1 MQELEYYNVLL
12 NIVEQDQVYDAV
24 LECDHMR
31 ADMEVIKSS
40 IKMRLIA
47 DPETVLN
54 EQRDLKKSCL
64 ELLLRLYDIS
74 MRIKTEDSREY
85 GKRVMKNMVIMTMT
99 SVLEDL
105 FVFFKDYGDLTVK
118 EL

>member
-12 NIVEQDQVYDAV
+12 NIVEQDQVYDPGM
-24 LECDHMR
+24 ECDHMR
-31 ADMEVIKSS
+31 ADMEAIKIN

-47 DPETVLN
+47 DPETVLY
-54 EQRDLKKSCL
+54 EQNDLKKSCC
-64 ELLLRLYDIS
+64 ELLLRLYDTS
-74 MRIKTEDSREY
+74 TRIKTKDSKEY
-85 GKRVMKNMVIMTMT
+85 GKRVMQNMVIMTMT

-105 FVFFKDYGDLTVK
+105 FVFFKDYGDLTMK